1 MTKAV
6 IFDFDGLLVDTEM
19 IAYRIFKE
27 LVIPY
32 GYDFTLQNY
41 TQNYCGKM
49 GMVNIK
55 NLISSYNLPFGP
67 EEGVVMM
74 REREKEIF
82 AEGVKLKNGALE
94 LLRFLNEHSY
104 KTAIAT
110 SSTNERAS
118 KILKEHGIENQFD
131 AFVFA
136 DDIKRS
142 KPFPDVFLKAAEKL
156 EVQPKDCLVLEDS
169 EAGIEASANAGIPVI
184 CIPDLKKPDA
194 DHLMKVAAVFDSL
207 HDVIGYLAGQQ

>member
-6 IFDFDGLLVDTEM
+6 IFDFDGLLVETEM

-27 LVIPY
+27 LVTPY
-32 GYDFTLQNY
+32 GYDFTLQEY

-55 NLISSYNLPFGP
+55 NLISSYHLPFGP
-67 EEGVVMM
+67 EEGMEKM
-74 REREKEIF
+74 RNREKEMF
-82 AEGVKLKNGALE
+82 TEGVKLKNGAVE
-94 LLRFLNEHSY
+94 LLHFLKEHGY
-104 KTAIAT
+104 KTAIAS
-110 SSTNERAS
+110 SSTYERAS

-156 EVQPKDCLVLEDS
+156 KLEPKDCLVLEDS

-184 CIPDLKKPDA
+184 CIPDLKRPDA
-194 DHLMKVAAVFDSL
+194 DHLLKVVAVFDSL
-207 HDVIGYLAGQQ
+207 HHVIGYLTEMQ

>member
-6 IFDFDGLLVDTEM
+6 IFDLDGLLVDTEM

-27 LVIPY
+27 LAAAY
-32 GYDFTLQNY
+32 GHEFSLQEY

-49 GMVNIK
+49 GMVNIT
-55 NLISSYNLPFGP
+55 NLINSYHLPFGP
-67 EEGVVMM
+67 EEGMVMM

-94 LLRFLNEHSY
+94 LLRFLKEHGY

-156 EVQPKDCLVLEDS
+156 AVEPEDCLVLEDS

-194 DHLMKVAAVFDSL
+194 DHLAKVAAVLTSL
-207 HDVIGYLAGQQ
+207 HDVIGYLADQQ